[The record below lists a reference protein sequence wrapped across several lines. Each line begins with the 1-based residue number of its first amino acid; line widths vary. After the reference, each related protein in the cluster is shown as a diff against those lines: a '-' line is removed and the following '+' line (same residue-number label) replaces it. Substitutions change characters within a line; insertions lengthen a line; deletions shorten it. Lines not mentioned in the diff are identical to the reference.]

1 MWGDFMLM
9 GEFNHNI
16 DEKSRL
22 IIPSKLRD
30 VLGVD
35 PVITRGLDG
44 CLFLYPKST
53 WDQLV
58 EKLNTLPFTKKD
70 ARMFLRFLMSSASLV
85 KYDKQGRILIPAPL
99 VLYSQIQ
106 KECTIIGVS
115 DRIEIWSKE
124 NWEKSFSESIMQ
136 LEETAENLFTGDL

>member
-58 EKLNTLPFTKKD
+58 EKLNILPFTKKD

>member
-1 MWGDFMLM
+1 M

-58 EKLNTLPFTKKD
+58 EKLNILPFTKKD

>member
-1 MWGDFMLM
+1 M